1 MAMIRLDKFLA
12 DMSIGTRS
20 QVKKLIKEKRV
31 VIDGEIVKKADT
43 KIDENTIVYVD
54 DQPVS
59 YLRYEYY
66 LLNKPTGYVCALED
80 KYYPTVM
87 ELIYSQR
94 HDLSPVG
101 RLDKDTVGALLIT
114 NDGKLNHNLL
124 TPENHVKKKYYFEC
138 EPELPSDAVEILAKP
153 IKFKD
158 FESKPA
164 KLEIIN
170 GNSGQLTISEGKYH
184 QVKRMIAFLGCEVT
198 YLRRDEFAFLDLT
211 GLEEG
216 QYRELTEQEVERL
229 KELAKII

>member
-1 MAMIRLDKFLA
+1 MIRLDKFLA
-12 DMSIGTRS
+12 AMSIGTRS

-31 VIDGEIVKKADT
+31 VIEGEIIKKADT
-43 KIDENTIVYVD
+43 KISEETIVYVD

-59 YLRYEYY
+59 YLKYEYY
-66 LLNKPTGYVCALED
+66 LLNKPTGFVCALDD

-124 TPENHVKKKYYFEC
+124 SPENHVEKRYYFEC
-138 EPELPSDAVEILAKP
+138 EPKIPNDAVDILAKP

-158 FESKPA
+158 FQSKPA
-164 KLEIIN
+164 KLEVIDS
-170 GNSGQLTISEGKYH
+170 NSGYLTISEGKYH
-184 QVKRMIAFLGCEVT
+184 QVKRMIAYLGCEVT
-198 YLRRDEFAFLDLT
+198 YLRRDNFAFLDLT
-211 GLEEG
+211 GLKEG
-216 QYRELTEQEVERL
+216 QYRELTEQEVEKL
-229 KELAKII
+229 KELANLI

>member
-31 VIDGEIVKKADT
+31 VIEGEIIKKADT
-43 KIDENTIVYVD
+43 KISEETIVYVD
-54 DQPVS
+54 GQPVS
-59 YLRYEYY
+59 YLKYEYY
-66 LLNKPTGYVCALED
+66 LLNKPTGFVCALDD

-124 TPENHVKKKYYFEC
+124 SPENHVEKRYYFEC
-138 EPELPSDAVEILAKP
+138 EPKIPNDAVDILAKP

-158 FESKPA
+158 FQSKPA
-164 KLEIIN
+164 KLEVVDS
-170 GNSGQLTISEGKYH
+170 NSGYLTISEGKYH
-184 QVKRMIAFLGCEVT
+184 QVKRMIGYLGCEVT
-198 YLRRDEFAFLDLT
+198 YLRRDKFAFLDLA

-216 QYRELTEQEVERL
+216 QYRELTEQEVEKL
-229 KELAKII
+229 KELANLI